1 MISFSTAPTTALDSS
16 GGRCMYEQVDRLR
29 EMGPAVPVQLPEG
42 VGAWSV
48 TRGDVVRLLLTHP
61 GVSRNLKKNV
71 PSYEPGSVPW
81 LSPWVDVDSMATAEG
96 KDHARLRKLI
106 TPAFTPRRVQA
117 MRPQVEAIVNRL
129 LDELAARP
137 ADEAVDLHAA
147 FSYRVPTEMI
157 CDLFGVPADQRA
169 RVLHLFVAVGET
181 DVTEEESLA
190 INDDLVSTM
199 RTLIDTKRQA
209 PGDDLT
215 SFLLAAREEGNDPLT
230 EHELISTL
238 LLMLGGGS
246 TTTINLL
253 DHTVRE
259 LLAHPEQ
266 LRTLRDAEPGRWNDA
281 IEESLRLHCPVMHLP
296 MRWAVEDIDLGE
308 GVVIRA
314 GDAILIAY
322 GAHGRDPAVHDKP
335 DVFDIDRADK
345 DHIAFSQG
353 AHFCPGSHLAR
364 LEALVALP
372 ALFDRFPQLQLAIKP
387 DETEHERTFIGNGL
401 TTLPV
406 FLRHT

>member
-1 MISFSTAPTTALDSS
+1 MIGFSTSPTTALDSS

-29 EMGPAVPVQLPEG
+29 EMGPAVPVELPEG

-106 TPAFTPRRVQA
+106 TPAFTPRRVEA
-117 MRPQVEAIVNRL
+117 MRSQVEAIVARL
-129 LDELAARP
+129 LDELETRP
-137 ADEAVDLHAA
+137 GDEAVDLHKA
-147 FSYRVPTEMI
+147 FAYRVPTEMI
-157 CDLFGVPADQRA
+157 CDLFGVPRGQRA
-169 RVLHLFVAVGET
+169 DVLDLFVAVGQT
-181 DVTEEESLA
+181 DVSEEESLA
-190 INDDLVSTM
+190 INDDLVATM
-199 RTLIDTKRQA
+199 RTLIDAKRRE

-215 SFLLAAREEGNDPLT
+215 SFLLAAREEDNDPLT

-246 TTTINLL
+246 TTTINLI

-259 LLAHPEQ
+259 LLAHPGQ
-266 LRTLRDAEPGRWNDA
+266 LRTLRARPDRWNDA
-281 IEESLRLHCPVMHLP
+281 IEESLRTHCPVMHLP

-314 GDAILIAY
+314 GDAILICY
-322 GAHGRDPAVHDKP
+322 GAHGRDPGVHDDP
-335 DVFDIDRADK
+335 AAFDIDRTDK
-345 DHIAFSQG
+345 DHLAFGLG

-364 LEALVALP
+364 LEAQVALP
-372 ALFDRFPQLQLAIKP
+372 ALFERFPRLELAIKP
-387 DETEHERTFIGNGL
+387 DETEHERTFIGNGI
-401 TTLPV
+401 TALPV
-406 FLRHT
+406 LLRHT